1 VRCGAVRHR
10 NAPHGVR
17 CDTKDGCVGWQ
28 ERMDPLMGIVTDF
41 VISVPETGVRHM
53 AHVVHLPDGGHV
65 LYVDG
70 YLIPEH
76 TG

>member
-1 VRCGAVRHR
+1 
-10 NAPHGVR
+10 
-17 CDTKDGCVGWQ
+17 
-28 ERMDPLMGIVTDF
+28 MDPLMGLVTDF
-41 VISVPETGVRHM
+41 VISVPESGLRHM
-53 AHVVHLPDGGHV
+53 AHVVHLPGGGHV